1 MILPA
6 TSILAALILGRR
18 LIAPLIDRASERL
31 GGFFR
36 LIMTASTIILLP
48 ITLLIHMGEILYP
61 VVLLYAIVIL
71 LMYKPLRE
79 TFSGDALRLNGTLAR
94 GDYVELGDLSAK
106 VVAVKAFAT
115 EFITADLRK
124 VYIPNSVLM
133 ASKLVNLTKS
143 GAGLVTLR
151 IRVDGRRIPIAD
163 AKLVMLKTGV
173 DIAKSEMASGRA
185 AEVKIVGIDGDNV
198 ELQLTLYVSN
208 PAKAESLTPVIM
220 ERIYTKLLD
229 VTQRAYL

>member
-1 MILPA
+1 
-6 TSILAALILGRR
+6 
-18 LIAPLIDRASERL
+18 
-31 GGFFR
+31 
-36 LIMTASTIILLP
+36 
-48 ITLLIHMGEILYP
+48 
-61 VVLLYAIVIL
+61 
-71 LMYKPLRE
+71 
-79 TFSGDALRLNGTLAR
+79 
-94 GDYVELGDLSAK
+94 
-106 VVAVKAFAT
+106 
-115 EFITADLRK
+115 
-124 VYIPNSVLM
+124 M